1 MNPMREIRID
11 KVTLNVGCGDDAAKL
26 ERAKKLLEY
35 LTNNQQPMTTKSKKR
50 STFGMPKHQ
59 PIGMKITL
67 RKGKAIEF
75 FKSVLQSTENKV
87 KLSQIDKEGNINF
100 GIKDYIDLPNIR
112 YQHPIGMM
120 GFDVAVTVERA
131 GYRIKRRRIQKGK
144 IPKDHRINKE
154 EVASWLKEKFGVQ
167 IE

>member
-35 LTNNQQPMTTKSKKR
+35 LTDNQTPLITKSKKR
-50 STFGMPKHQ
+50 STFGMPKHK

-75 FKSVLQSTENKV
+75 FKSILQSTENKV

-100 GIKDYIDLPNIR
+100 GIKDYIELPNIR

-120 GFDVAVTVERA
+120 GFDAAVTLERA
-131 GYRIKRRRIQKGK
+131 GYRIKRRRIQKRK
-144 IPKDHRINKE
+144 IPKGHRINKE
-154 EVASWLKEKFGVQ
+154 EVVNWLKEKFGVQ
-167 IE
+167 VE